1 MTADA
6 TGRPRLLEFAIGNVC
21 LRGLLKR
28 ERILTERRVECLVCL
43 KVIAV
48 DFFQQSL
55 KDGGFW
61 RLPLSHLS
69 ISAPCAV
76 VKLEHGDQ
84 SEDR

>member
-1 MTADA
+1 MTGGA
-6 TGRPRLLEFAIGNVC
+6 TGRHWLPVFAPGGAC
-21 LRGLLKR
+21 LRGSFQGA
-28 ERILTERRVECLVCL
+28 RILSERRVECLVCL

-55 KDGGFW
+55 KNGGFW
-61 RLPLSHLS
+61 RLPLRHLS